1 MLVPTGAARVFARG
15 VPRAGSPI
23 ASPHEAAEACVW
35 DRSSRWGGAWGGT
48 WGQNACA
55 CGGGTPVRTVD
66 DESKRDGIH
75 DDHHGHPGLALTLG
89 AFGTGVVD
97 KSLIRTSE
105 KGAHVCLRRYAR
117 ADVR

>member
-1 MLVPTGAARVFARG
+1 
-15 VPRAGSPI
+15 
-23 ASPHEAAEACVW
+23 VW